1 MSLNYT
7 AGARTRNVINIA
19 KPGSTTEKAY
29 SLTATNNP
37 PSLVTDGFKNFH
49 SQKTLHVM
57 IHNNG
62 LERSGVGVSIFARRI
77 HVYVYN
83 SSLGGAASWSP
94 LRLVDRDT
102 STNEALFPPIV
113 NPANITSGSKLR
125 MIVPIEGAE
134 RIAVWLEQ
142 IGSPTVPTDGSL
154 DIYLGVN
161 TI

>member
-29 SLTATNNP
+29 SLAAPNTV
-37 PSLVTDGFKNFH
+37 PSSTTDGFKNFH

-57 IHNNG
+57 IHNND
-62 LERSGVGVSIFARRI
+62 LERSGAGISVFARRI
-77 HVYVYN
+77 HIYVYN

-102 STNEALFPPIV
+102 STNEALFPPVV
-113 NPANITSGSKLR
+113 NPDSIGPGGKLR
-125 MIVPIEGAE
+125 MIIPIDGAE

-142 IGSPTVPTDGSL
+142 IGGPTVPTAGTL

>member
-29 SLTATNNP
+29 SLTAANSIPT
-37 PSLVTDGFKNFH
+37 LATDGFKNLH

-57 IHNNG
+57 IHNNEFRNGGAG
-62 LERSGVGVSIFARRI
+62 LTIQPNKVHIYI
-77 HVYVYN
+77 YN
-83 SSLGGAASWSP
+83 SSLGGTASWSP
-94 LRLVDRDT
+94 LRLVDRNQG
-102 STNEALFPPIV
+102 SNAAQFPEVV
-113 NPANITSGSKLR
+113 NPEAIAYGKKLR

-134 RIAVWLEQ
+134 RIAVYVD
-142 IGSPTVPTDGSL
+142 TVPGPFTSGGL